1 MKKVFLLSSALLFL
15 VACERQ
21 FEQNPDPNHTHAD
34 FAIWINGEEID
45 FSGPEFMSG
54 LSTDEHTHDEADER
68 HHEYLHLHD
77 GVGHVLHSH
86 KPGQAFG
93 EFLSSLGIEIQQKDA
108 IHCLSLQGSEYCN
121 NDPSRDTY
129 WDFYVNGERYVS
141 SDGQTPDLL
150 MARDYV
156 FNDGDKLLL
165 IYGEEHED
173 VQSILEN
180 MTDDACLYSKTCPWR
195 GDPPAENCISDPAI
209 PCVVPEEDL

>member
-77 GVGHVLHSH
+77 SIGHVLHSH
-86 KPGQAFG
+86 KPGQNFG
-93 EFLSSLGIEIQQKDA
+93 EFLRSLGIEFAKEGLNLCVTIPAHDKVCEDEA
-108 IHCLSLQGSEYCN
+108 LHKN
-121 NDPSRDTY
+121 
-129 WDFYVNGERYVS
+129 WVMMVNGEMQPFFDTEY
-141 SDGQTPDLL
+141 Q
-150 MARDYV
+150 
-156 FNDGDKLLL
+156 FNDMDKILVVLPQVDDPE
-165 IYGEEHED
+165 YTEVKGE
-173 VQSILEN
+173 S
-180 MTDDACLYSKTCPWR
+180 
-195 GDPPAENCISDPAI
+195 
-209 PCVVPEEDL
+209 